1 MADRTAQA
9 IAQTVQWRSTRTGSA
24 VSTVLAAAVAAWLA
38 VPALFIPYSEGFQPQ
53 VVLNAHALAQ
63 GDPRLGDTVYPFNG
77 RFFLLTRLGTTLAVL
92 GLQRLGDLSGL
103 LAFRLLG
110 IGSLL
115 VLLGVL
121 LVLLWKVYQ
130 VGPVR
135 ALLCCVLFPPI
146 FESAYLPNDNM
157 PSAALACLALLLFW
171 TRPTLPRA
179 AAAGLLLGTAVL
191 VRLDA
196 ALIAP
201 AFAILL
207 LTEVEGWGAR
217 AVRACVAGALVLAVP
232 VAAYR
237 LLGLSFGDTFAAV
250 SRATLLWDRPHRP
263 LHNDALTLLHSVTVL
278 GGVAWLLGVASFARR
293 RRWRDLGLA
302 VAVPL
307 LYVAAYRSQ
316 LVEGRYL
323 LPLSPFVLLAMAEGL
338 GSVAL
343 LPRRE
348 RAVALAGLA
357 VGLAVWLVP
366 PPPGLKP
373 ALAADD
379 EGPRLV
385 LGRGWNPLPTL
396 WWQARLRDGQAAVAE
411 GVERAAAW
419 PDPVVVTGYWTGDR
433 LTALVLLEH
442 GFAAAPDRV
451 PEACRGIAE
460 TWVRGPAA
468 VLLIRTHIPFL
479 HQSEGMTWQ
488 DVGLPCAQAA
498 RPGAGPVLVVNS
510 GGLDSP
516 AAAPGAPGAVFAAG
530 GGGPPPLAPRTAS
543 VLAGVS
549 VAVLPLDRV
558 SSALDV
564 PQTSEDRKAAAAA
577 ITNRSSLLQ

>member
-1 MADRTAQA
+1 MADRIAQA
-9 IAQTVQWRSTRTGSA
+9 VAWCSTRTGS
-24 VSTVLAAAVAAWLA
+24 VISTMLVAAVAAWFAL
-38 VPALFIPYSEGFQPQ
+38 PALFIPYSEGFQPQ
-53 VVLNAHALAQ
+53 VVLNAYALAQ
-63 GDPRLGDTVYPFNG
+63 GDLRLGDTVYPFSG
-77 RFFLLTRLGTTLAVL
+77 QFFLLTRLGTTLAVL

-115 VLLGVL
+115 VLVGAL
-121 LVLLWKVYQ
+121 LALLWRVYR

-135 ALLCCVLFPPI
+135 ALLCCILFPPI

-171 TRPTLPRA
+171 TRPTLPRT
-179 AAAGLLLGTAVL
+179 AAAGLLLGLAAL

-217 AVRACVAGALVLAVP
+217 AVRACVAGALVVAVP
-232 VAAYR
+232 VIAYE
-237 LLGLSFGDTFAAV
+237 LLGLSFFDTFAAV
-250 SRATLLWDRPHRP
+250 NRATLMWDRPHRP
-263 LHNDALTLLHSVTVL
+263 LHNNALTLLHAVTAL

-293 RRWRDLGLA
+293 RQWRDLSVA

-307 LYVAAYRSQ
+307 FYVAAYRSQ

-338 GSVAL
+338 GSVAFL
-343 LPRRE
+343 SRRE
-348 RAVALAGLA
+348 RAA
-357 VGLAVWLVP
+357 
-366 PPPGLKP
+366 

-385 LGRGWNPLPTL
+385 LGRVWNPLPTL
-396 WWQARLRDGQAAVAE
+396 WWQTRLRDGEAAVAK
-411 GVERAAAW
+411 GIERAAAW
-419 PDPVVVTGYWTGDR
+419 PDPVIVTGYWTGDR
-433 LTALVLLEH
+433 LTAALLMEH
-442 GFAAAPDRV
+442 GFAASPDGV

-460 TWVRGPAA
+460 NWNRGPAA
-468 VLLIRTHIPFL
+468 VLLVRTHIPFL

-488 DVGLPCAQAA
+488 EAGLPCVQAA
-498 RPGAGPVLVVNS
+498 RPGAGQVLVVNS
-510 GGLDSP
+510 GVLDRP
-516 AAAPGAPGAVFAAG
+516 AAAPDAPGAVFSAAG
-530 GGGPPPLAPRTAS
+530 DRPPPLVPGMAS
-543 VLAGVS
+543 LLAGVS
-549 VAVLPLDRV
+549 VAVLPLNSV
-558 SSALDV
+558 SAALDV
-564 PQTSEDRKAAAAA
+564 PQRPEDRQAAAAA
-577 ITNRSSLLQ
+577 ITNRSSLLR

>member
-1 MADRTAQA
+1 MADRIAQA
-9 IAQTVQWRSTRTGSA
+9 IAWRSTRTGSA
-24 VSTVLAAAVAAWLA
+24 ISTALVAAVAAWLA

-63 GDPRLGDTVYPFNG
+63 GDPGLGDTVYPFSG
-77 RFFLLTRLGTTLAVL
+77 QFFLLTRLGTTLTVG

-115 VLLGVL
+115 VLVGVL
-121 LVLLWKVYQ
+121 LALLRRVYR
-130 VGPVR
+130 VGPAR

-146 FESAYLPNDNM
+146 FETAYLPNDNL

-171 TRPTLPRA
+171 TRPSLPRT
-179 AAAGLLLGTAVL
+179 AAAGLLLGTAAL

-232 VAAYR
+232 VVAYR
-237 LLGLSFGDTFAAV
+237 LLGLSFLDTFAAV
-250 SRATLLWDRPHRP
+250 SRATLMWDRPHRP
-263 LHNDALTLLHSVTVL
+263 LRNDTLTLIHAVTAL
-278 GGVAWLLGVASFARR
+278 GGVAWLLGVASFARQ

-307 LYVAAYRSQ
+307 LYIAAYRSQ

-338 GSVAL
+338 GSVAFL
-343 LPRRE
+343 SRRE

-357 VGLAVWLVP
+357 AGLVVWLVP
-366 PPPGLKP
+366 PPPGLRP
-373 ALAADD
+373 TLAADD

-396 WWQARLRDGQAAVAE
+396 WWQARLRDGQAAVAA
-411 GVERAAAW
+411 GIERAAAW
-419 PDPVVVTGYWTGDR
+419 PDPVIVTGYWTGDR
-433 LTALVLLEH
+433 LAALMLLEH
-442 GFAAAPDRV
+442 GFAAAPGGV
-451 PEACRGIAE
+451 PDACRGIAE
-460 TWVRGPAA
+460 NWVRGSAN

-479 HQSEGMTWQ
+479 HQSEGLTWQ
-488 DVGLPCAQAA
+488 EAGLPCAQAA
-498 RPGAGPVLVVNS
+498 RPGAGQVLVVNS
-510 GGLDSP
+510 GPLDRP
-516 AAAPGAPGAVFAAG
+516 AAAPDAPGAVFAAAAG
-530 GGGPPPLAPRTAS
+530 RPPPLVPRMAS
-543 VLAGVS
+543 LLAGVS
-549 VAVLPLDRV
+549 VAVLPLGRV
-558 SSALDV
+558 SAALDL
-564 PQTSEDRKAAAAA
+564 PQTPEEQQAAAAA
-577 ITNRSSLLQ
+577 ITNRSSLLR

>member
-1 MADRTAQA
+1 MADRIAQA
-9 IAQTVQWRSTRTGSA
+9 IAWCSTRTGSA
-24 VSTVLAAAVAAWLA
+24 VSTVLAATVAAWFAL
-38 VPALFIPYSEGFQPQ
+38 PALFIPYSEGFQPQ

-63 GDPRLGDTVYPFNG
+63 GDLRLGDTVYPFSG

-115 VLLGVL
+115 VLVGVL
-121 LVLLWKVYQ
+121 LALLWRVYR
-130 VGPVR
+130 VGPAP
-135 ALLCCVLFPPI
+135 ALLCCILFPPI
-146 FESAYLPNDNM
+146 FETAYLPNDNL

-171 TRPTLPRA
+171 TRPTLPRT
-179 AAAGLLLGTAVL
+179 AAAGLLLGTAAL

-207 LTEVEGWGAR
+207 LTEVEGWRAR
-217 AVRACVAGALVLAVP
+217 AVRACIAGALVLAVP

-237 LLGLSFGDTFAAV
+237 LLGLSFFDTFTAV
-250 SRATLLWDRPHRP
+250 NRATLLWDRPHQP
-263 LHNDALTLLHSVTVL
+263 LHNDALTLLRAVTAL

-307 LYVAAYRSQ
+307 FYIAAYRSQ

-323 LPLSPFVLLAMAEGL
+323 LPLSPFILLAMAEGL
-338 GSVAL
+338 GSVAAL
-343 LPRRE
+343 SRRA
-348 RAVALAGLA
+348 RGVALAGLA

-366 PPPGLKP
+366 PLPGLKP
-373 ALAADD
+373 SLAADD

-396 WWQARLRDGQAAVAE
+396 WWQTRLRDGQAAVAE
-411 GVERAAAW
+411 GIERAAAW
-419 PDPVVVTGYWTGDR
+419 PDPVIVTGYWTGDR
-433 LTALVLLEH
+433 LTALTLLEH
-442 GFAAAPDRV
+442 GFAAAPDGV

-460 TWVRGPAA
+460 NWVRGSTAM
-468 VLLIRTHIPFL
+468 LLIRSHIPFL

-488 DVGLPCAQAA
+488 GAGLPCAQAA
-498 RPGAGPVLVVNS
+498 RPGAGQVLVVNS
-510 GGLDSP
+510 GPLDRP
-516 AAAPGAPGAVFAAG
+516 AAAPDAPGAVFAAAR
-530 GGGPPPLAPRTAS
+530 GGPPPLVPGTAS
-543 VLAGVS
+543 MLPSVS
-549 VAVLPLDRV
+549 VAVLSLDRV
-558 SSALDV
+558 SATLDV
-564 PQTSEDRKAAAAA
+564 PQTPGERQAAAAA
-577 ITNRSSLLQ
+577 ITNRSSLLR

>member
-1 MADRTAQA
+1 MADRIAQA
-9 IAQTVQWRSTRTGSA
+9 IAWCSTRRGVAISA
-24 VSTVLAAAVAAWLA
+24 VLVSTVAAWLT

-53 VVLNAHALAQ
+53 VVLNAHALAL
-63 GDPRLGDTVYPFNG
+63 GDPRLGDMLYPFNG
-77 RFFLLTRLGTTLAVL
+77 QFFLLTRLGTTLAVL

-103 LAFRLLG
+103 DAFRVLG

-115 VLLGVL
+115 VLVGAL
-121 LVLLWKVYQ
+121 LALLWRVYR

-171 TRPTLPRA
+171 TRPTLART

-207 LTEVEGWGAR
+207 LTEVDGWGAR
-217 AVRACVAGALVLAVP
+217 AVRACIVGVLVLAVP

-237 LLGLSFGDTFAAV
+237 LLGLSFPDTFAAV
-250 SRATLLWDRPHRP
+250 GRATLLWDRPQRP
-263 LHNDALTLLHSVTVL
+263 LHNDALTLLHGVTAL
-278 GGVAWLLGVASFARR
+278 GGVAWLLGIASFARR
-293 RRWRDLGLA
+293 RRWRELGLA
-302 VAVPL
+302 LAVPL

-338 GSVAL
+338 QSVECL
-343 LPRRE
+343 SRRE

-357 VGLAVWLVP
+357 AGLAAWLVP
-366 PPPGLKP
+366 PPPGWKP
-373 ALAADD
+373 SLAADD

-396 WWQARLRDGQAAVAE
+396 WWQRRLRDGQAALAA
-411 GVERAAAW
+411 GIERAAAL
-419 PDPVVVTGYWTGDR
+419 PDPVIVTGYWTADR
-433 LTALVLLEH
+433 LTALMLLEH
-442 GFAAAPDRV
+442 GFAPSPGGV

-460 TWVRGPAA
+460 RWVRGPAD
-468 VLLIRTHIPFL
+468 VLLIRTHIPFM
-479 HQSEGMTWQ
+479 HQSEGLTWQ
-488 DVGLPCAQAA
+488 AVGLPCAQAA
-498 RPGAGPVLVVNS
+498 RPGADQVLVVNA
-510 GGLDSP
+510 GLLNGS
-516 AAAPGAPGAVFAAG
+516 AAAADAPGAVFAAA
-530 GGGPPPLAPRTAS
+530 GGGPPLLVPGMAS
-543 VLAGVS
+543 MLPGVS
-549 VAVLPLDRV
+549 VATLPLGRV
-558 SSALDV
+558 SAALDM
-564 PQTSEDRKAAAAA
+564 PHTPEERQAATDA
-577 ITNRSSLLQ
+577 ITNRSSLLR